1 MGIIS
6 GYNGARRYSQPS
18 SVTKIFTDE
27 VTVGTT
33 SSNQGLLVW
42 YYPRHRCLLQSG
54 IRIKADAA
62 NAEAIFIG
70 PSPVGATNGF
80 KLSANEEVF
89 IDIDAID
96 KVFVMSTGGGET
108 LSFIAS

>member
-1 MGIIS
+1 M
-6 GYNGARRYSQPS
+6 GYNSRIGKGSRKFSQPS
-18 SVTKIFTDE
+18 SVKRFITDE

-33 SSNQGLLVW
+33 ASNVNMVGSITPDFGPLD
-42 YYPRHRCLLQSG
+42 SG
-54 IRIKADAA
+54 IRSKADAA
-62 NAEAIFIG
+62 NAEAIFVG
-70 PSPVGATNGF
+70 PSGVTTNTGF

-96 KVFVMSTGGGET
+96 KVFVMSAGGGET

>member
-27 VTVGTT
+27 VKVGTT
-33 SSNQGLLVW
+33 SSNQGLLSGIT
-42 YYPRHRCLLQSG
+42 PDIGALESG

-62 NAEAIFIG
+62 NTEAIFIG

-89 IDIDAID
+89 IDIDAVE

>member
-1 MGIIS
+1 MGFIS
-6 GYNGARRYSQPS
+6 GHNGARRYSQPS
-18 SVTKIFTDE
+18 SVQKFVTGV

-33 SSNQGLLVW
+33 SNNLLDG
-42 YYPRHRCLLQSG
+42 RDLNSG
-54 IRIKADAA
+54 VRIKADAA
-62 NAEAIFIG
+62 NAEAIYIG

-89 IDIDAID
+89 IDIDACNKI
-96 KVFVMSTGGGET
+96 FHMSVGGGET

>member
-18 SVTKIFTDE
+18 SVTKIFTNE
-27 VTVGTT
+27 VKVGTT
-33 SSNQGLLVW
+33 SSNQGLLSGIT
-42 YYPRHRCLLQSG
+42 PDIGALESG

-89 IDIDAID
+89 IDIDAVE

>member
-18 SVTKIFTDE
+18 SVTKIFTNE
-27 VTVGTT
+27 VTVGNT
-33 SSNQGLLVW
+33 SSNQGLLSGIT
-42 YYPRHRCLLQSG
+42 PDIGALESG

-89 IDIDAID
+89 IDIDAVE

>member
-1 MGIIS
+1 MGFIS
-6 GYNGARRYSQPS
+6 GHNGARRYSQPS
-18 SVTKIFTDE
+18 SVQKFVTGV

-33 SSNQGLLVW
+33 SNNLLDG
-42 YYPRHRCLLQSG
+42 RDLNSG
-54 IRIKADAA
+54 VRIKADAA
-62 NAEAIFIG
+62 NAEAIYIG

-96 KVFVMSTGGGET
+96 KVFVMSVGGGET

>member
-6 GYNGARRYSQPS
+6 GYDGARRYSQPS
-18 SVTKIFTDE
+18 SVKKIITG
-27 VTVGTT
+27 VASIGST
-33 SSNQGLLVW
+33 SSNHLGTNDLN
-42 YYPRHRCLLQSG
+42 SG

-62 NAEAIFIG
+62 NAEAIYIG
-70 PSPVGATNGF
+70 PSPVGSTNGF

-89 IDIDAID
+89 IDIDAIS
-96 KVFVMSTGGGET
+96 KVFVMSVGGGET

>member
-1 MGIIS
+1 M
-6 GYNGARRYSQPS
+6 
-18 SVTKIFTDE
+18 TKIFTNE
-27 VTVGTT
+27 VTVGNT
-33 SSNQGLLVW
+33 SSNQGLLSGIT
-42 YYPRHRCLLQSG
+42 PDIGALESG

-89 IDIDAID
+89 IDIDAVE

>member
-18 SVTKIFTDE
+18 SVTKIFTNE
-27 VTVGTT
+27 VTVGNT
-33 SSNQGLLVW
+33 SSNQGLLSGIT
-42 YYPRHRCLLQSG
+42 PDIGALESG